1 MNDIYKSLNI
11 ISENVYNLKK
21 KQKRA
26 NLQRRNGNVDIY
38 GYEFYRQGD
47 VNSPA
52 EFGISISQDLVY
64 FERFEFKL
72 IIQPFLSSVSG
83 DGLSPVD
90 LRITSNDQITP
101 NPHTHTLTAGISAT
115 ASATGGYR
123 IEIEGIDLT
132 AHFMA
137 QYDGEWI
144 NGEGIYPK
152 DDLSNYDVLKACG
165 YLSDEDR
172 HKILSAGYKKIRIYA
187 TAPFNVTLVN
197 YLKYSHRGR

>member
-21 KQKRA
+21 KQRRA

-47 VNSPA
+47 VDAPA
-52 EFGISISQDLVY
+52 EFGISVSQDLVY

-83 DGLSPVD
+83 AGMSPVD
-90 LRITSNDQITP
+90 LQIENDEITP
-101 NPHTHTLTAGISAT
+101 NPHTHTLTSGIASSSSAT
-115 ASATGGYR
+115 SGYR

-132 AHFMA
+132 AYFMA
-137 QYDGEWI
+137 QFDGEWI
-144 NGEGIYPK
+144 TGEGIYPR

-165 YLSDEDR
+165 YLSEDDR

-187 TAPFNVTLVN
+187 DAPFNVTLVN

>member
-21 KQKRA
+21 KQRRA

-47 VNSPA
+47 VDAPA
-52 EFGISISQDLVY
+52 EFGISVSQDLVY

-83 DGLSPVD
+83 AGMSPVD
-90 LRITSNDQITP
+90 LQIENDEITP
-101 NPHTHTLTAGISAT
+101 NPHTHTLTSGIASSSSAI
-115 ASATGGYR
+115 SGYR

-132 AHFMA
+132 AYFMA
-137 QYDGEWI
+137 QFDGEWI
-144 NGEGIYPK
+144 TGEGIYPR

-165 YLSDEDR
+165 YLSEEDR

-187 TAPFNVTLVN
+187 DAPFNVTLVN

>member
-21 KQKRA
+21 KQRRA

-47 VNSPA
+47 VDAPA
-52 EFGISISQDLVY
+52 EFGISVSQDLVY

-83 DGLSPVD
+83 AGMSPVD
-90 LRITSNDQITP
+90 LQIENDEITP
-101 NPHTHTLTAGISAT
+101 NPHTHTLTSGIASSSSAT
-115 ASATGGYR
+115 SGYR

-132 AHFMA
+132 AYFMA
-137 QYDGEWI
+137 QFDGEWI
-144 NGEGIYPK
+144 TGEGIYPR

-165 YLSDEDR
+165 YLSEEDR

-187 TAPFNVTLVN
+187 DAPFNVTLVN

>member
-1 MNDIYKSLNI
+1 MNDLSKALNI
-11 ISENVYNLKK
+11 LSENVYDLKRK
-21 KQKRA
+21 SKRQ

-47 VNSPA
+47 VNAPA

-83 DGLSPVD
+83 AGMSPVD
-90 LRITSNDQITP
+90 LQINGNNQIVP
-101 NPHTHTLTAGISAT
+101 NPHTHALTAGISSS
-115 ASATGGYR
+115 ASATSGYR

-137 QYDGEWI
+137 QFDGEWI
-144 NGEGIYPK
+144 NGEGIYPR

-187 TAPFNVTLVN
+187 NAPFNVTLVN

>member
-1 MNDIYKSLNI
+1 MNSSSRALNI
-11 ISENVYNLKK
+11 LAENVYNLKR
-21 KQKRA
+21 KQRRS

-47 VNSPA
+47 VNAPA

-72 IIQPFLSSVSG
+72 IIQPFISTVADGGMSSV
-83 DGLSPVD
+83 D
-90 LRITSNDQITP
+90 LEINNDQITP
-101 NPHTHTLTAGISAT
+101 NPHTHALTGGISAT
-115 ASATGGYR
+115 ASATTGYR

-132 AHFMA
+132 AYFMA

-144 NGEGIYPK
+144 DGEGIYPK

-165 YLSDEDR
+165 YLSADDR
-172 HKILSAGYKKIRIYA
+172 HKILSPGYKKVKIYA
-187 TAPFNVTLVN
+187 DAPFNVTLVN

>member
-21 KQKRA
+21 KQRRA

-47 VNSPA
+47 VDAPA
-52 EFGISISQDLVY
+52 EFGISVSQDLVY

-72 IIQPFLSSVSG
+72 IVQPFLSSVSG
-83 DGLSPVD
+83 AGMSPVD
-90 LRITSNDQITP
+90 LQIENDEITP
-101 NPHTHTLTAGISAT
+101 NPHTHTLTSGIASSS
-115 ASATGGYR
+115 SATGGYR

-132 AHFMA
+132 AYFMA
-137 QYDGEWI
+137 QFDGEWI
-144 NGEGIYPK
+144 TGEGIYPR

-165 YLSDEDR
+165 YLSEEDR

-187 TAPFNVTLVN
+187 DAPFNVTLVN

>member
-21 KQKRA
+21 KQRRA

-47 VNSPA
+47 VDAPA
-52 EFGISISQDLVY
+52 EFGISVSQDLVY

-83 DGLSPVD
+83 AGMSPVD
-90 LRITSNDQITP
+90 LQIENDEITP
-101 NPHTHTLTAGISAT
+101 NPHTHTLTSGIASSSSAI
-115 ASATGGYR
+115 SGYR

-132 AHFMA
+132 AYFMA
-137 QYDGEWI
+137 QFDGEWI
-144 NGEGIYPK
+144 TGEGIYPR

-165 YLSDEDR
+165 YLSADDR

-187 TAPFNVTLVN
+187 DAPFNVTLVN

>member
-21 KQKRA
+21 KQRRA

-47 VNSPA
+47 VDAPA
-52 EFGISISQDLVY
+52 EFGISVSQDLVY

-83 DGLSPVD
+83 AGMSPVD
-90 LRITSNDQITP
+90 LQIENDEITP
-101 NPHTHTLTAGISAT
+101 NPHTHTLTSGIASSS
-115 ASATGGYR
+115 SATGGYR

-132 AHFMA
+132 AYFMA
-137 QYDGEWI
+137 QFDGEWI
-144 NGEGIYPK
+144 TGEGIYPR

-165 YLSDEDR
+165 YLSEEDR

-187 TAPFNVTLVN
+187 DAPFNVTLVN

>member
-1 MNDIYKSLNI
+1 MNDIYKALNI
-11 ISENVYNLKK
+11 LSENVYDLKR

-47 VNSPA
+47 VNAPA

-83 DGLSPVD
+83 AGMSPVD
-90 LRITSNDQITP
+90 LRITGGNQITP
-101 NPHTHTLTAGISAT
+101 NPHTHALTAGISST
-115 ASATGGYR
+115 ASASSGYR

-137 QYDGEWI
+137 QFNGEWI
-144 NGEGIYPK
+144 HGEGIYPR

-165 YLSDEDR
+165 FLSKDDR

-187 TAPFNVTLVN
+187 DSPFNVTLVN